1 MGERRR
7 LLLTMLDA
15 VCVDTL
21 EEKSVVAIRPKPAFI
36 PLSDVATT
44 KEGSGVMLI
53 SEKDLPPVDEDQ
65 EADTSPCLWW
75 RRGRVEC
82 SQFATDCV
90 YSFTEWPFS
99 DLRMGLSSEP
109 INRLGHLH

>member
-1 MGERRR
+1 
-7 LLLTMLDA
+7 MLDA
-15 VCVDTL
+15 VYVDTL

-75 RRGRVEC
+75 RRGGRVFTIC
-82 SQFATDCV
+82 NGLCLFV
-90 YSFTEWPFS
+90 Y
-99 DLRMGLSSEP
+99 RVAV
-109 INRLGHLH
+109 